1 MFHVLTGIHNYLE
14 KYKAQGNCVTDIS
27 SPLVFEKTY

>member
-1 MFHVLTGIHNYLE
+1 MFHVLTGTHSNLE

-27 SPLVFEKTY
+27 SPLVFEK